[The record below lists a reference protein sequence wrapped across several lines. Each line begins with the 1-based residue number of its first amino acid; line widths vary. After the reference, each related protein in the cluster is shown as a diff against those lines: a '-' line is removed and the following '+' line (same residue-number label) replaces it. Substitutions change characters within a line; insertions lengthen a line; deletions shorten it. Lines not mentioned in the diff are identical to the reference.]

1 MESLSPG
8 TGRPTAAA
16 HVSAQATSGG
26 ALDGRRSGTPEEREM
41 STVFRIRAARPMD
54 FGAVERLLIAAG
66 LPAADVA
73 QQFDDSFAVAESE
86 SGDVIG
92 AEGIEVSPNTEMPPL
107 GNT

>member
-1 MESLSPG
+1 
-8 TGRPTAAA
+8 
-16 HVSAQATSGG
+16 
-26 ALDGRRSGTPEEREM
+26 M

-92 AEGIEVSPNTEMPPL
+92 AEGIETHGVYGLLRSAVVAESWRGTGVGDALTKNRLAWATARGL
-107 GNT
+107 A